1 MSSPAAQYRDAPR
14 YLILDARY
22 EKGARSRVI
31 VSQAV
36 LVGVAVDE
44 DGWRK
49 PA

>member
-1 MSSPAAQYRDAPR
+1 VREA
-14 YLILDARY
+14 
-22 EKGARSRVI
+22 EVI